1 MCRKDGG
8 DIRRGVVFIAEI
20 VPRQVR
26 GQWCRLSA
34 KTEGP
39 SASPPLGS
47 LEQFI
52 TEHYWGYSAQPGG
65 GCLEYHVS
73 HVPWQVWATT
83 DAGFEG
89 GATTLYGRELATVLK
104 QRPDCAFMAGG
115 SPVIVH
121 QGNSIL

>member
-1 MCRKDGG
+1 VCRKDGG

-52 TEHYWGYSAQPGG
+52 TEHD
-65 GCLEYHVS
+65 VS